1 MEEYL
6 VSEPKYHTIKIFA
19 ENFLALEIKKIKYL

>member
-6 VSEPKYHTIKIFA
+6 VSELKYHTIKIFA
-19 ENFLALEIKKIKYL
+19 ENLLALEIKKIKYL